1 MTEILRGQYEDKRI
15 VVWEGTLDDALR
27 TKVQKRS
34 KRFVA
39 TILLPDI
46 WEDAAMR
53 ESIRKLLDA
62 GARSLSFVGARSADA
77 EDMADTIIVQENRET
92 DDDVILT
99 MANSGDDID
108 GRLILG
114 LTMHDERKSIYFIP
128 DDDKR
133 LKYVVRYIRSRL
145 DRIDYDARPVRK
157 RAPRAE

>member
-1 MTEILRGQYEDKRI
+1 MTEILRGRYEDKRI

-27 TKVQKRS
+27 AKVQKRS

-99 MANSGDDID
+99 TSKSGDDPE
-108 GRLILG
+108 RYLILG
-114 LTMHDERKSIYFIP
+114 LAIYCAWKSIYFVP
-128 DDDKR
+128 EHDQR
-133 LKYVVRYIRSRL
+133 LKHVLKYLRSNL

-157 RAPRAE
+157 RSVPAE